1 MTWRQRWSQHDSA
14 EHINYSIWP
23 FCTTL
28 ENENNMGN
36 RLQTGEP
43 VGLTK
48 KINKSMLLLQYFR
61 SFKKTKGKRGR
72 LTASILVA
80 VVATVVVPVTL
91 PLRWDAG
98 TLAKR
103 ADRTREVV
111 PPTRALC
118 AALNTCTHTHTPH
131 RKKGWK
137 SVNVRC
143 FILGGILASCCQCFR
158 RP

>member
-1 MTWRQRWSQHDSA
+1 MR
-14 EHINYSIWP
+14 
-23 FCTTL
+23 
-28 ENENNMGN
+28 
-36 RLQTGEP
+36 
-43 VGLTK
+43 
-48 KINKSMLLLQYFR
+48 LLQYFLGLKR
-61 SFKKTKGKRGR
+61 TKDEQGG

-118 AALNTCTHTHTPH
+118 AALNTCARAHTHTHTG
-131 RKKGWK
+131 RKGEK
-137 SVNVRC
+137 SVNALL
-143 FILGGILASCCQCFR
+143 F
-158 RP
+158 